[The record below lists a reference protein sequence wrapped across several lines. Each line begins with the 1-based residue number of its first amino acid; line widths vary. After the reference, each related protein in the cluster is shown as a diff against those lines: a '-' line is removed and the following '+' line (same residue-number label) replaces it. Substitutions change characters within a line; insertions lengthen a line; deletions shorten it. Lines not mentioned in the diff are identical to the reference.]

1 MLHFYLDRRPVLNRF
16 GELFKAGEDV
26 LMLVLV
32 DYKVAALIHL
42 KTGNRWAKPEKI
54 GSLEYVTDYELNLLA
69 NGSKLKP
76 FQWHPARKDA
86 FKLLFG

>member
-1 MLHFYLDRRPVLNRF
+1 MNRF

-42 KTGNRWAKPEKI
+42 KTGNRWAKPEKV
-54 GSLEYVTDYELNLLA
+54 GSSEYVTDYELNLLA
-69 NGSKLKP
+69 NGTRLKP
-76 FQWHPARKDA
+76 FQWHPTRKDA
-86 FKLLFG
+86 FKLLFGQPASSKAAQL